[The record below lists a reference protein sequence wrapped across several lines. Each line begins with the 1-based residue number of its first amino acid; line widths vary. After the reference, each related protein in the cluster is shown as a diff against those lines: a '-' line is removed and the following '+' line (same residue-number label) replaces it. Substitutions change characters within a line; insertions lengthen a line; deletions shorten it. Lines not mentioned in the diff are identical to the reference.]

1 MTCVLA
7 RDGLILELTDEYMFE
22 RAKYVVESHF

>member
-22 RAKYVVESHF
+22 RAKLSDLN